1 MVIPPDAWYNA
12 LPAFPVGLYENFVV
26 EVIHDVACTV
36 CGCVCDDL
44 TLHIT
49 EGRIDVAERAC
60 SLSEPWL
67 LEQTAAE
74 DVTAKVNGKAA
85 ARNIAVQR
93 AADILRNSRAPLV
106 YGLSSSSTPGQR
118 AACRLADTLGAT
130 IDTTASTCH
139 APSVVALQA
148 VGESTSTL
156 GEVRHRSD
164 VVVYWGSN
172 PLESHP
178 RHVERYVDAPGMF
191 VPGGRSDRQV
201 VVVDVERTAT
211 AEIADRFVQLQ
222 PGSDFEVLWAL
233 RAALKGVEFHE
244 NQIGG
249 VPKADLLALAELFKS
264 GHYVALF
271 FGLGL
276 TRSGVPNA
284 NVEALLRLA
293 TDLNDHTRC
302 IARRMR
308 IPGDVAGADS
318 VLCWQTGFPFSVNFS
333 RGYPRYNPGEYT
345 ANALLELGEVDAAVL
360 VGSEGVAKLSPV
372 AQENLQKI
380 PVIVLDSPGI
390 ETNLSPAVHFTTA
403 TYGIHRAGTAYRMD
417 EVPIPLRAVLSS
429 PLPSDE
435 EVLKAITASVT
446 TSIATNPAPLSDGI
460 HAAEN
465 LLQ

>member
-1 MVIPPDAWYNA
+1 VT
-12 LPAFPVGLYENFVV
+12 

-44 TLHIT
+44 ILHVS

-60 SLSEPWL
+60 DLSEAWL
-67 LEQTAAE
+67 LEQTGAA
-74 DVTAKVNGKAA
+74 DILAKVDGKSVALD
-85 ARNIAVQR
+85 IAVQR
-93 AADILRNSRAPLV
+93 SAEILRKSRAPLV

-118 AACRLADTLGAT
+118 AACRLADQLGAT

-172 PLESHP
+172 PLKSHP
-178 RHVERYVDAPGMF
+178 RHIERYVDAPGMF

-211 AEIADRFVQLQ
+211 AEIADRFVQVE
-222 PGSDFEVLWAL
+222 PGSDFEVIWAL

-244 NQIGG
+244 NRIGG
-249 VPKADLLALAELFKS
+249 VPKAELLALVEVLKA
-264 GHYVALF
+264 GQYVAFF

-276 TRSGVPNA
+276 TRHGVPNT

-293 TDLNDHTRC
+293 TDFNDHTRC

-318 VLCWQTGFPFSVNFS
+318 VLCWQTGFPFSINFS

-345 ANALLELGEVDAAVL
+345 ANAVLELGEVDAAVL
-360 VGSEGVAKLSPV
+360 VGSEGVEKLSLA
-372 AQENLQKI
+372 AQEHLRKI
-380 PVIVLDSPGI
+380 PVIVLDSPTVELGW
-390 ETNLSPAVHFTTA
+390 TPAVHFTTA
-403 TYGIHRAGTAYRMD
+403 IYGIHRAGTAYRMD
-417 EVPIPLRAVLSS
+417 EVPIPLRAVLDS

-435 EVLKAITASVT
+435 EVLKAITQEIVT
-446 TSIATNPAPLSDGI
+446 SSKP
-460 HAAEN
+460 
-465 LLQ
+465 

>member
-1 MVIPPDAWYNA
+1 M
-12 LPAFPVGLYENFVV
+12 V

-44 TLHIT
+44 TLHVDA
-49 EGRIDVAERAC
+49 GRITVAERAC
-60 SLSEPWL
+60 PLSEPWL
-67 LEQTAAE
+67 LEQTNAE
-74 DVTAKVNGKAA
+74 DIPAKVNSKPVAFDV
-85 ARNIAVQR
+85 AVQH
-93 AADILRNSRAPLV
+93 ATEILRNSRAPLV

-118 AACRLADTLGAT
+118 AACRLADALGAT

-172 PLESHP
+172 PMESHP
-178 RHVERYVDAPGMF
+178 RHMERYVDAPGMF
-191 VPGGRSDRQV
+191 VPGGRRDRQV
-201 VVVDVERTAT
+201 VVVDTERTAT
-211 AEIADRFVQLQ
+211 AEIADRFVQVQ
-222 PGSDFEVLWAL
+222 PGSDFEILWAL

-249 VPKADLLALAELFKS
+249 VPQAELLALAELLKS
-264 GHYVALF
+264 GQYVALF

-276 TRSGVPNA
+276 TRHGVPNA

-318 VLCWQTGFPFSVNFS
+318 VLCWQTGFPFSVNFA

-345 ANALLELGEVDAAVL
+345 ANALLEQGEVDAVVL
-360 VGSEGVAKLSPV
+360 VGSEGVAKLSTA
-372 AQENLQKI
+372 AQAYLQKI

-390 ETNLSPAVHFTTA
+390 ESDITPAVHFTTA

-417 EVPIPLRAVLSS
+417 EVPIPLRPILNS

-435 EVLKAITASVT
+435 EVLKAIAQSF
-446 TSIATNPAPLSDGI
+446 SKKP
-460 HAAEN
+460 
-465 LLQ
+465 